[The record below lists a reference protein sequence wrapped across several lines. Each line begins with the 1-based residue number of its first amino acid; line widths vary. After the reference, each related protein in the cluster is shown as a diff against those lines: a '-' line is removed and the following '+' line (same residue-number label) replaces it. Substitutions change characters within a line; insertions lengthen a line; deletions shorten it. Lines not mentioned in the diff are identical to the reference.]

1 MKKLTRVRPEDFDV
15 ETLMTAAREGRL
27 YIDESKN
34 IVNKEQVIKKVRAYV
49 QRIKVLATPE
59 FGSSVDELWEHIL
72 TSDEIVEF
80 LMPGN
85 RTKRCIEFNKYN
97 VMRIICVL
105 RANGV
110 YQMLS
115 NPKYDSLLEP
125 DVKDSIY
132 RKALGEGI
140 RQSMIMA
147 KLKEILW
154 NFQL

>member
-1 MKKLTRVRPEDFDV
+1 
-15 ETLMTAAREGRL
+15 
-27 YIDESKN
+27 
-34 IVNKEQVIKKVRAYV
+34 
-49 QRIKVLATPE
+49 
-59 FGSSVDELWEHIL
+59 
-72 TSDEIVEF
+72 
-80 LMPGN
+80 
-85 RTKRCIEFNKYN
+85 
-97 VMRIICVL
+97 MRIICVL

-115 NPKYDSLLEP
+115 DPKYDALLEP